1 MAITTTTI
9 TIAPNWTQEQQLQQ
23 LEDAF
28 TWLGWHGESTSELP
42 VGVAF
47 INGGTGGSGTETFH
61 DIRPISTTGIGTGA
75 SFYVT
80 RTNGTVNFITVNR
93 PGYGYT
99 GGEIVTISGS
109 DIGTSTDL
117 TAQLVVDGTVTSGNV
132 SYAATVQYANYT
144 APLEPGFYTFPTTDR
159 NGEVV
164 GVNTTITIREGDTL
178 SIFNNSSSTRNF
190 NICYIADVSNVAND
204 LNRAPRI
211 TNNNVSAGS
220 TLTWTPLPGTA
231 GTYFVKTP
239 NNSSTFGTIVVEPAD
254 PETISYTSFGST
266 TGFYDKNFTLTN
278 SGNSRGW
285 GVLKHK
291 IEDDKKYGTTYRLF
305 GFNGSSKNLSYG
317 AYSDWHPGNF
327 YNVTNSGTMGNYKRP
342 AGSPYLDLSFQNIFS
357 SDITPEFTF
366 NNFYNNGYNVVL
378 STTSELIYIGSGN
391 EIYQLD
397 LNVYRSSIDPNF
409 AVFCYKNP
417 TKSSSIIWNNSYG
430 AFFLHNFTTNIWDLD
445 DVFLSGI
452 TKIIPFGTTTP
463 ALRFETYLLGS
474 GSANVSKRS
483 AEYGYASTSSTISG
497 GKLIETHY
505 YSKTFPQYKDP
516 RFPRIYQRSD
526 SQYNSNFNAVIKG
539 IPLSTSMVPC
549 PYYLPDDF
557 VLIDFDYSVSA
568 ANIQQGDT
576 ITVSGS
582 EVYTVIM
589 GSYNQTTDNRTRGI
603 LFCARTV

>member
-9 TIAPNWTQEQQLQQ
+9 SLGPNWTQEQQLQQ
-23 LEDAF
+23 LESAF
-28 TWLGWHGESTSELP
+28 TWLGWHDESVSGLP
-42 VGVAF
+42 VGVSF
-47 INGGTGGSGTETFH
+47 ISGGTGGSGTETFN

-80 RTNGTVNFITVNR
+80 RTNGTVNYIAVNR

-109 DIGTSTDL
+109 DIGTTTDL
-117 TAQLVVDGTVTSGNV
+117 TAKLVVDGTITSGNV
-132 SYAATVQYANYT
+132 SYAASVNYANYS
-144 APLEPGFYTFPTTDR
+144 PNPGFFTFATTDR
-159 NGEVV
+159 NGAVS

-178 SIFNNSSSTRNF
+178 SIFNGPSSQQNF
-190 NICYIADVSNVAND
+190 SICYIADLSNGALD

-211 TNNNVSAGS
+211 TNNNVSSGS

-231 GTYFVKTP
+231 GTYFVKTG
-239 NNSSTFGTIVVEPAD
+239 SSISTFGTIVVEPAD
-254 PETISYTSFGST
+254 PGTISYTSFGST
-266 TGFYDKNFTLTN
+266 TGFYDKNFTLN
-278 SGNSRGW
+278 SGSGSRGW

-291 IEDDKKYGTTYRLF
+291 IEDNKKYGTTYRLF
-305 GFNGSSKNLSYG
+305 GFDGSSKDLSYG

-327 YNVTNSGTMGNYKRP
+327 YNISNSGTMGVFKRP
-342 AGSPYLDLSFQNIFS
+342 AGSPYLDLSFQTIVNN
-357 SDITPEFTF
+357 DITPQFTF
-366 NNFYNNGYNVVL
+366 NNFFSGGYNVVL
-378 STTSELIYIGSGN
+378 SAGGEEIYIGSGN

-452 TKIIPFGTTTP
+452 TKILPFGVDNP
-463 ALRFETYLLGS
+463 RLRFDTYLFGS
-474 GSANVSKRS
+474 GSSNESKRS
-483 AEYGYASTSSTISG
+483 AEYGYASASG
-497 GKLIETHY
+497 GKVIETSY
-505 YSKTFPQYKDP
+505 YSKTFPQFKSAQH
-516 RFPRIYQRSD
+516 PRIYQRSD
-526 SQYNSNFNAVIKG
+526 SQYNSNFNAVIRG

-576 ITVSGS
+576 ITISGS